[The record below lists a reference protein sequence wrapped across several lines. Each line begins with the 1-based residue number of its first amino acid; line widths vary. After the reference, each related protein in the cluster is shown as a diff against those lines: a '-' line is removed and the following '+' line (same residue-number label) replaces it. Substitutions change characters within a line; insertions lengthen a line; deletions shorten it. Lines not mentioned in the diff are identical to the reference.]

1 MPKNIVQHNFDI
13 NESEYVQKNDHKSG
27 VIWLTGLSGSGKSSI
42 ANHTLKELFD
52 DYQIMIL
59 DGDDVRSGLNEDL
72 SFTQEDRQENLRRV
86 AHVARLF
93 RQKGFIVLC
102 SFISPM
108 NSQRKMIRDI
118 VNEDFHLT
126 FINTSLSEC
135 ENRDPKGLYAKARSG
150 EIKNFTGI
158 DAPFEEPNHSELI
171 INTHNK
177 DIEECSNE
185 LKNYIEKNF
194 KVNK

>member
-1 MPKNIVQHNFDI
+1 MPNNIVQHNFDI

-42 ANHTLKELFD
+42 ANQTVKDLFN

-59 DGDDVRSGLNEDL
+59 DGDDVRSGLNKDL
-72 SFTQEDRQENLRRV
+72 SFSQEDRQENLRRV
-86 AHVARLF
+86 AETAKLF

-108 NSQRKMIRDI
+108 NEQRQMIRDI
-118 VNEDFHLT
+118 VKDGFHLAY
-126 FINTSLSEC
+126 INTTLSEC
-135 ENRDPKGLYAKARSG
+135 EKRDPKGLYAKARNG

-158 DAPFEEPNHSELI
+158 DAPFEEPQHCELI
-171 INTHNK
+171 INTKNK
-177 DIEECSNE
+177 NIEECSLE